1 MGHFSRAYYY
11 DITGTDLKVFVK
23 KVYELSKP
31 QGMGMLHYEPGDL
44 DDATADEIVRSAAYH
59 NPRFPIQLDYLKGR
73 ACKMTVTADGDR
85 LYIQK
90 SWYDHSPEQLEE
102 LLKVC
107 KVN

>member
-1 MGHFSRAYYY
+1 MGHFSRAHYY

-31 QGMGMLHYEPGDL
+31 RGYGVFQFDPSDL
-44 DDATADEIVRSAAYH
+44 DDETVERIVNNSFNSPRS
-59 NPRFPIQLDYLKGR
+59 PIQLGFLKGR
-73 ACKMTVTADGDR
+73 ACKMTVTADNNR

-90 SWYDHSPEQLEE
+90 SWHDHTPEQLEE